1 MLKPQIYVLQE
12 KLLFPATV
20 LLNPVVRL
28 LKVPFC
34 REKEDNLHQRRPERI
49 LAFASSQV
57 TTLAGSR
64 RYSSKRLSS
73 SFNCSSVTGIS
84 SGLEDNS
91 SQSSTA
97 KSNLSAVESFCS
109 SGIVSLIMPTRLPY
123 SGPSRN
129 WWKAS
134 RSGDSI
140 VFPPIQGRM
149 ERFKKPLPAKCR
161 IERKILFDILESR
174 ARDIPE

>member
-1 MLKPQIYVLQE
+1 MFRHTSTWAAAGGLLLLAIYAFDVGHGFV
-12 KLLFPATV
+12 KDDFV
-20 LLNPVVRL
+20 W
-28 LKVPFC
+28 
-34 REKEDNLHQRRPERI
+34 I
-49 LAFASSQV
+49 LAIFFKTPVEFVQ
-57 TTLAGSR
+57 LLLGD
-64 RYSSKRLSS
+64 
-73 SFNCSSVTGIS
+73 GHS
-84 SGLEDNS
+84 SGSEDNS

-97 KSNLSAVESFCS
+97 KANLSAVESFCS

-161 IERKILFDILESR
+161 IERKILVDIL
-174 ARDIPE
+174 